1 MAEKLGIAGSGTI
14 ATGLAAVASIT
25 TDTILWARSDASA
38 ERATAAIA
46 KAASRL
52 EGADAA
58 RVTVTT
64 DQSALGAASFLVE
77 AVSEDYDV
85 KTPLL
90 KTLAEL
96 AGPDAILSSTT
107 SSLSIEKLAELSGLG
122 DRFVGLHVFNP
133 VPVMNLVEVIF
144 PAAATD
150 DTKTR
155 TRALVELLGKTG
167 VEVPDTPGFVVNRLL
182 FPYLFDAVKLM
193 EETGLD
199 PKTIDTC
206 MKLGA
211 GHPIGPLALLDVV
224 GLDVSTAIGET
235 IDTEIPATVREKIA
249 AGELGRKTGSGIYPP
264 RA

>member
-25 TDTILWARSDASA
+25 SDVILWARSEASQQ
-38 ERATAAIA
+38 RAQASIE

-52 EGADAA
+52 EGADVS

-64 DQSALGAASFLVE
+64 DQSALGEATFLVE
-77 AVSEDYDV
+77 AATEDYDV

-90 KTLAEL
+90 QKLAEL
-96 AGPDAILSSTT
+96 AGPDAVLSTTT

-133 VPVMNLVEVIF
+133 VPVMKLVEVIF

-150 DTKTR
+150 ATKER
-155 TRALVELLGKTG
+155 TRALVAELGKTG

-235 IDTEIPATVREKIA
+235 IDTEIPGLVREKIA
-249 AGELGRKTGSGIYPP
+249 AGELGRKTGSGMYPP
-264 RA
+264 RD

>member
-14 ATGLAAVASIT
+14 ATGLAVVGSAAGEV
-25 TDTILWARSDASA
+25 ILWARSEASQQ
-38 ERATAAIA
+38 RAQAAID
-46 KAASRL
+46 KAAARY
-52 EGADAA
+52 EGADTS
-58 RVTVTT
+58 RITVTT
-64 DQSALGAASFLVE
+64 EQADLAAATFIVE
-77 AVSEDYDV
+77 AATEDYEV

-90 KTLAEL
+90 QKLAEL
-96 AGPDAILSSTT
+96 AGPDAVLSTTT

-122 DRFVGLHVFNP
+122 ERFVGLHVFNP
-133 VPVMNLVEVIF
+133 VPVMKLVEVIF

-155 TRALVELLGKTG
+155 TRALVEALDKTG

-199 PKTIDTC
+199 AKSIDTC

-211 GHPIGPLALLDVV
+211 GHPMGPLALLDLV
-224 GLDVSTAIGET
+224 GLDVSKAIGEM
-235 IDTEIPATVREKIA
+235 ISTEIPGLVDEKIA
-249 AGELGRKTGSGIYPP
+249 AGELGRKTGSGMYPP
-264 RA
+264 RD

>member
-14 ATGLAAVASIT
+14 ATGLAAVASINGEA
-25 TDTILWARSDASA
+25 ILWARSDASA
-38 ERATAAIA
+38 QRAQAAIE

-52 EGADAA
+52 EGADAS

-64 DQSALGAASFLVE
+64 DQSALGAATYLVE

-90 KTLAEL
+90 KPLAEP
-96 AGPDAILSSTT
+96 AGPDAIISTTT
-107 SSLSIEKLAELSGLG
+107 SSLSIEKLAELSGTG

-133 VPVMNLVEVIF
+133 VPVMKLIEVIF
-144 PAAATD
+144 PAAASD
-150 DTKTR
+150 STKER
-155 TRALVELLGKTG
+155 TRALVTALDKTG

-224 GLDVSTAIGET
+224 GLDVSTASGET
-235 IDTEIPATVREKIA
+235 IDTEIPGLVREKIA
-249 AGELGRKTGSGIYPP
+249 GGELGRKTGSGIYPP

>member
-14 ATGLAAVASIT
+14 ATGLAVVGSAAGDV
-25 TDTILWARSDASA
+25 ILWARSEASQQ
-38 ERATAAIA
+38 RAQAAIE
-46 KAASRL
+46 KAASRY
-52 EGADAA
+52 EGADVS
-58 RVTVTT
+58 RITVTT
-64 DQSALGAASFLVE
+64 DQADLGQATFLVE
-77 AVSEDYDV
+77 AATEDYDV

-90 KTLAEL
+90 QKLAEL
-96 AGPDAILSSTT
+96 AGPDAILSTTT

-133 VPVMNLVEVIF
+133 VPVMKLVEVIF

-150 DTKTR
+150 ATKER
-155 TRALVELLGKTG
+155 TRALVSALDKTG

-224 GLDVSTAIGET
+224 GLDVSKAIGET
-235 IDTEIPATVREKIA
+235 INTEIPKTVDEKIA
-249 AGELGRKTGSGIYPP
+249 GGELGRKTGSGMYPP
-264 RA
+264 RD

>member
-14 ATGLAAVASIT
+14 ATGLAAVGSIT
-25 TDTILWARSDASA
+25 GEVILWARSEASQQ
-38 ERATAAIA
+38 RAQAAIE

-52 EGADAA
+52 EGADVS

-64 DQSALGAASFLVE
+64 NQDDLGAATYLVE

-90 KTLAEL
+90 QKLAEL
-96 AGPDAILSSTT
+96 AGPDAILSTTT

-122 DRFVGLHVFNP
+122 SRFVGLHVFNP
-133 VPVMNLVEVIF
+133 VPLMKLVEVIF
-144 PAAATD
+144 PAEATD
-150 DTKTR
+150 ATKDR
-155 TRALVELLGKTG
+155 TRALVEALGKTG

-193 EETGLD
+193 QETGLD
-199 PKTIDTC
+199 AKSIDTC

-211 GHPIGPLALLDVV
+211 GHPMGPLALLDLV
-224 GLDVSTAIGET
+224 GLDVSKAIGEM
-235 IDTEIPATVREKIA
+235 ISTEIPPLVDEKIS
-249 AGELGRKTGSGIYPP
+249 AGELGRKTGSGMYPP
-264 RA
+264 RD

>member
-14 ATGLAAVASIT
+14 ATGLAAVGSVSG
-25 TDTILWARSDASA
+25 DVILWARSEASQQ
-38 ERATAAIA
+38 RAQAAIE

-52 EGADAA
+52 EGADAS

-64 DQSALGAASFLVE
+64 DQTALGEATFLVE
-77 AVSEDYDV
+77 AATEDYEV

-90 KTLAEL
+90 QKLAEL
-96 AGPDAILSSTT
+96 AGPDAILSTTT

-133 VPVMNLVEVIF
+133 VPVMKLVEVIF
-144 PAAATD
+144 PAATTDAT
-150 DTKTR
+150 KER
-155 TRALVELLGKTG
+155 TRALVTALDKTG

-224 GLDVSTAIGET
+224 GLDVSKAIGET
-235 IDTEIPATVREKIA
+235 INTEIPATVDTKIA

-264 RA
+264 RN

>member
-14 ATGLAAVASIT
+14 ATGLAAVGSIT
-25 TDTILWARSDASA
+25 GDVILWARSEASQQ
-38 ERATAAIA
+38 RAQAAIE

-52 EGADAA
+52 EGADAS

-64 DQSALGAASFLVE
+64 NQDDLGAATYLVE

-90 KTLAEL
+90 QKLAEL
-96 AGPDAILSSTT
+96 AGPDAILSTTT

-133 VPVMNLVEVIF
+133 VPVMKLVEVIY

-150 DTKTR
+150 ATKER
-155 TRALVELLGKTG
+155 TRALVEALGKTG

-211 GHPIGPLALLDVV
+211 GHPIGPLALIDVV
-224 GLDVSTAIGET
+224 GLDVSKAIGET
-235 IDTEIPATVREKIA
+235 IKTEIPKTVDEKIA
-249 AGELGRKTGSGIYPP
+249 NGELGRKTGSGIYPP
-264 RA
+264 RD